1 MNTKDIKISL
11 IIGLLTGLMWS
22 WVLIRLNTFESLG
35 LPTQYTWSLVILV
48 PILYLGILFIAGKL
62 TRAIGFI
69 ESFVKYGMVGLLN
82 TGVDFGI
89 FNLLM
94 VLTGN
99 TLPGLALSSFKGMSF
114 VVAVINSYFWNKYWS
129 FRAASSTEEKGKE
142 FFKFLLVNIVGAL
155 LNVGITSAI
164 TLTIAP
170 QFGFGQIAWNN
181 IAAVVATAIA
191 LIWNFIGFRFIV
203 FKKKPSNV

>member
-62 TRAIGFI
+62 TRVIGFI

-114 VVAVINSYFWNKYWS
+114 VVAVINSYLWNKYWS